1 MTIIY
6 PGSFDPVTL
15 GHIDIAQR
23 GAKVADKLIIAVLD
37 NPNKKSLFS
46 VNERL
51 EFLQDALGNVP
62 NIEIDSFSG
71 LLAEYVARRR
81 ARAIL
86 RGVRGAEDFQQE
98 VKYATYNNLL
108 ASIETFFIAASPS
121 LQHISS
127 SMVREA
133 AQLIYANAYSD
144 LALDS
149 LVTSKV
155 KAALKNMTV
164 R

>member
-1 MTIIY
+1 MTLVY

-15 GHIDIAQR
+15 GHVDIALR
-23 GAKVADKLIIAVLD
+23 GAKVADKLIVAVLD
-37 NPNKKSLFS
+37 NPNKKPIFS
-46 VNERL
+46 VTERL
-51 EFLQDALGNVP
+51 EFLQDAFRNVP

-71 LLAEYVARRR
+71 LLADYATRRQ
-81 ARAIL
+81 ASAIL
-86 RGVRGAEDFQQE
+86 RGVRNAADFEQE
-98 VKYATYNNLL
+98 AKYAVYNNLL
-108 ASIETFFIAASPS
+108 MGIETFFITASPS

-155 KAALKNMTV
+155 KTALKNV
-164 R
+164 L